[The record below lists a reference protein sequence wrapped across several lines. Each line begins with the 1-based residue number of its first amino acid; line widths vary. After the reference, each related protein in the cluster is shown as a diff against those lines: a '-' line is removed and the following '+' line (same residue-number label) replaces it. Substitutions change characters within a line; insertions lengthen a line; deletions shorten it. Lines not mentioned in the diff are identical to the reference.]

1 MKLGTYFTLDE
12 FCVSQTAI
20 DKKIANFPSGDNVNA
35 MAALVKNVL
44 DPLRKALGK
53 PIRITSGFRSAALNA
68 AVGGSKTSDHVF
80 GYAADIKVD
89 GMLAKEIAQ
98 VVINLGLPYD
108 QMIAYHIKRGGHVHI
123 SFKPTNRKQTL
134 WASDKGGYSALTLTK
149 EQTK

>member
-89 GMLAKEIAQ
+89 GLLAREIAQ
-98 VVINLGLPYD
+98 TITNLDLPYD

-134 WASDKGGYSALTLTK
+134 WAGDKGGYSTLTLVK
-149 EQTK
+149 EEAK